1 MLRKNYDCIIIPI
14 ISVILG
20 IISGIIVFNITLVEI
35 MTAVWIAFG
44 LACGITLLLVYLIT
58 KAKRSDEAC
67 LDNYAYCLPIGIVGT
82 IVTAI
87 VALVITIVSASVVR
101 AIVFGLGT
109 AFFFTMLFSFIALII
124 CLMKQTCRCME

>member
-1 MLRKNYDCIIIPI
+1 MFRKNCDCIIIPI

-20 IISGIIVFNITLVEI
+20 IISGIIVYNITLAAI

-44 LACGITLLLVYLIT
+44 LACAISLVLVYLT
-58 KAKRSDEAC
+58 TNARRSDEAC
-67 LDNYAYCLPIGIVGT
+67 LNNYAYCLPIGIVGT

-87 VALVITIVSASVVR
+87 VALVITIVSASIAR
-101 AIVFGLGT
+101 AIVFGLGA

-124 CLMKQTCRCME
+124 CLMKQKCRCME